1 MAPLCLLS
9 PPNQFTNLDRCGGLR
24 SDVPFGPSMLA
35 GALVAVV
42 WGELLAREYLLPG
55 LY

>member
-1 MAPLCLLS
+1 VLTSVIGALVGLAVLVS
-9 PPNQFTNLDRCGGLR
+9 RRGGLR

-35 GALVAVV
+35 GALLAVV
-42 WGELLAREYLLPG
+42 VGERVAREYLLPG